1 MLPLPKHTFR
11 RKLADFAKK
20 HRGRPADARGAW
32 TLYAMDT
39 AKQANVGGDDVQF
52 YDCNGDTFYP
62 CSGCTWKCESNENG
76 AEIANGNYVT
86 ISDAENGSVSHG
98 KVVGVDGGTAS
109 VQINGGNTKKFP
121 LPNLVRTPEPA
132 MPLPARGANK
142 KKFPLMQVF
151 VNAVCRETLEQI
163 DKREC
168 ATRHTAFGR
177 HRLTPV
183 RRD

>member
-1 MLPLPKHTFR
+1 M
-11 RKLADFAKK
+11 
-20 HRGRPADARGAW
+20 RGAW
-32 TLYAMDT
+32 IIRNGHGKA
-39 AKQANVGGDDVQF
+39 ANVAETMSNFMIATV
-52 YDCNGDTFYP
+52 TFYP

-98 KVVGVDGGTAS
+98 KVVGGMEAQLQYKS
-109 VQINGGNTKKFP
+109 MEA
-121 LPNLVRTPEPA
+121 TPKNSLAKPGEDTEPA

-168 ATRHTAFGR
+168 HTTHCVWPPPNTRPP
-177 HRLTPV
+177 RLTFVTQPL
-183 RRD
+183 RPICRY